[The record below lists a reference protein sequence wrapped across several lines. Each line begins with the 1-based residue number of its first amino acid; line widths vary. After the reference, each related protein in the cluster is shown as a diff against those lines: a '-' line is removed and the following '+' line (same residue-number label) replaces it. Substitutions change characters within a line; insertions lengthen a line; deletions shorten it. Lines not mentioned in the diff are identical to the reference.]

1 MERLKHIRPSKENEQ
16 QAIDYINE
24 FYKYNSEINGVG
36 GLHRYLNDYDSWL
49 LKLEEDRNRIPTED
63 KVPTETFFLLRENDN
78 KIVGMINIR
87 LVLNEKLKKYDN
99 YVKILLLKVDER
111 YDGWKT
117 SEVAVEITRLVQKV
131 QKQHLEKQKD
141 VLQDQL
147 RDAETQSD
155 DKLAR
160 KLLLEITKLNKE
172 INSGK
177 I

>member
-1 MERLKHIRPSKENEQ
+1 M
-16 QAIDYINE
+16 
-24 FYKYNSEINGVG
+24 
-36 GLHRYLNDYDSWL
+36 
-49 LKLEEDRNRIPTED
+49 
-63 KVPTETFFLLRENDN
+63 
-78 KIVGMINIR
+78 
-87 LVLNEKLKKYDN
+87 
-99 YVKILLLKVDER
+99 KVDER

>member
-1 MERLKHIRPSKENEQ
+1 M
-16 QAIDYINE
+16 
-24 FYKYNSEINGVG
+24 
-36 GLHRYLNDYDSWL
+36 
-49 LKLEEDRNRIPTED
+49 
-63 KVPTETFFLLRENDN
+63 
-78 KIVGMINIR
+78 
-87 LVLNEKLKKYDN
+87 
-99 YVKILLLKVDER
+99 
-111 YDGWKT
+111 
-117 SEVAVEITRLVQKV
+117 
-131 QKQHLEKQKD
+131 QHLEKQKD